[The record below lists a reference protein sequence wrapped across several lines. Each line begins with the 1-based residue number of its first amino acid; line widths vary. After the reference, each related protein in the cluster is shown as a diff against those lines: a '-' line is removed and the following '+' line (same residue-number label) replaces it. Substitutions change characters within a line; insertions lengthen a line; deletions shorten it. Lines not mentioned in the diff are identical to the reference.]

1 MFAELTPD
9 IIRLLL
15 VLGGTLL
22 AHFLVSR
29 ALKRAAEVA
38 THTENIWD
46 DALITAAKK
55 PLPALIWL
63 SGLSFALH
71 LIHRQTG
78 EQLLDYLSPARN
90 IGFILCVSWFLFKL
104 IREAANN
111 AISSRPLIGG
121 AEDRTTVDGL
131 SKIARIVVG
140 VIAALMVMQT
150 LGFSISGVL
159 AFGGVGGI
167 AVGFAAKDLLANLF
181 GGLMIHLDRPFNI
194 GDKIRSPD
202 RQIEGVVEHIGWR
215 QTSLR
220 AANMSMLFVPNS
232 LFTSIVVENSSRISH
247 RKIDEVIGLRYADL
261 DKVAAIVAD
270 IHTMLT
276 AHEGIDTKQNIVVAL
291 NQFAESSVDITVQ
304 AFSKTPVLDEFHDI
318 KQDVLLKIRTIVS
331 KHGADF
337 AFPTRIL
344 ITQPA

>member
-1 MFAELTPD
+1 MSTELTPD
-9 IIRLLL
+9 LIRLLL
-15 VLGGTLL
+15 VLSGTLL
-22 AHFLVSR
+22 AHFLVVR
-29 ALKRAAEVA
+29 ALKRAEAA
-38 THTENIWD
+38 SAHTENIWD
-46 DALITAAKK
+46 DALIAAAKK

-71 LIHRQTG
+71 LVHRQTG
-78 EQLLDYLSPARN
+78 EQLLDYLTPARN
-90 IGFILCVSWFLFKL
+90 IGFIICVSWFLFKL
-104 IREAANN
+104 IREAADR
-111 AISSRPLIGG
+111 AIASRPHVGG

-131 SKIARIVVG
+131 SKIGRIVV
-140 VIAALMVMQT
+140 VVLAALMVMQT

-181 GGLMIHLDRPFNI
+181 GGLMVHLDRPFNI

-232 LFTSIVVENSSRISH
+232 LFTSIVVENSSRISQ
-247 RKIDEVIGLRYADL
+247 RKIDEVIGLRYADTS
-261 DKVAAIVAD
+261 KITAIVAD
-270 IHTMLT
+270 IRTMLS
-276 AHEGIDTKQNIVVAL
+276 ARSDIDTKQSLVVAF
-291 NQFAESSVDITVQ
+291 NRFSESSVDITLQ
-304 AFSKTPVLDEFHDI
+304 AFTHTAVLEEFHTI
-318 KQDVLLKIRTIVS
+318 KQDVLLKVSEIVLR
-331 KHGADF
+331 HGADF
-337 AFPTRIL
+337 AFPTRTL

>member
-1 MFAELTPD
+1 MFTELTPD

-15 VLGGTLL
+15 VLGGTML
-22 AHFLVSR
+22 AHFLLVR
-29 ALKRAAEVA
+29 ALKQAETAAS
-38 THTENIWD
+38 HTENIWD
-46 DALITAAKK
+46 DAIITAAKK
-55 PLPALIWL
+55 PLPTLIWL
-63 SGLSFALH
+63 SGLSFMLH
-71 LIHRQTG
+71 LVQRQTG
-78 EQLLDYLSPARN
+78 EQLLDYLAPARN

-104 IREAANN
+104 IRELANN
-111 AISSRPLIGG
+111 AISARPLVDG

-131 SKIARIVVG
+131 SKIARIVV
-140 VIAALMVMQT
+140 VVLAALMMMQT

-247 RKIDEVIGLRYADL
+247 RKIDEVVGLRYADL
-261 DKVAAIVAD
+261 DKIAAIVAEL
-270 IHTMLT
+270 HAMLT
-276 AHEGIDTKQNIVVAL
+276 AHEDIDTEQSLVVAL

-304 AFSKTPVLDEFHDI
+304 AFTKTPVLDEFHDI
-318 KQDVLLKIRTIVS
+318 KQDVLLKIRAIVS
-331 KHGADF
+331 RHGADF
-337 AFPTRIL
+337 AFPTRTL

>member
-1 MFAELTPD
+1 MFTELTPD

-15 VLGGTLL
+15 VLTGTLL
-22 AHFLVSR
+22 AHFFVGR
-29 ALKRAAEVA
+29 ALNRAEDV
-38 THTENIWD
+38 TSHTENIWD
-46 DALITAAKK
+46 DALIAAAKK

-78 EQLLDYLSPARN
+78 EQLLDYLTPARN
-90 IGFILCVSWFLFKL
+90 IGFIICISWFLFKL
-104 IREAANN
+104 IREAADK
-111 AISSRPLIGG
+111 AIASRPLVGG

-131 SKIARIVVG
+131 SKIGRIVVG

-181 GGLMIHLDRPFNI
+181 GGLMVHLDRPFNI

-247 RKIDEVIGLRYADL
+247 RKIEEVIGLRYEDTC
-261 DKVAAIVAD
+261 KIAAIVSD
-270 IHTMLT
+270 IRTMLT
-276 AHEGIDTKQNIVVAL
+276 AHPDIDTNQSLVVAF
-291 NQFAESSVDITVQ
+291 NRFSESSVDITLQ
-304 AFSKTPVLDEFHDI
+304 AFTQTAMLDEFHRV
-318 KQDVLLKIRTIVS
+318 KQEVLLKVSEIVL

-337 AFPTRIL
+337 AFPTRTL
-344 ITQPA
+344 ITQTA